1 MNVAIMN
8 LTYFLLLIVNL
19 TNVSCLKRSKSLPQ
33 GCSLLPTTAVMTQM
47 EPTEEPLS
55 LSVAIKVLGV
65 RDVPDRGGSY
75 GVDVEY
81 VQYQKLNTGQYL

>member
-1 MNVAIMN
+1 
-8 LTYFLLLIVNL
+8 
-19 TNVSCLKRSKSLPQ
+19 
-33 GCSLLPTTAVMTQM
+33 MTQM